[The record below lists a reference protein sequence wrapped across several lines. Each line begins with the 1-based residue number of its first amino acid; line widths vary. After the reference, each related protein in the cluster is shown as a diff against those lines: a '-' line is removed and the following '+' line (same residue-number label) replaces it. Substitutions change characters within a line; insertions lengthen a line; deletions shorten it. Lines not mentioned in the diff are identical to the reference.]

1 MKLHILNNFLKKF
14 SKLLIIIFIFLN
26 YETAKASGYVFYCKP
41 WKDQISKISKK
52 DNFSI
57 ELKSGSL
64 TILGGDQNSQF
75 ADLIFTHPNFY
86 LFASPSGS
94 LIKVSSNDGP
104 KEVRYWELYE
114 GQDTFYSSTCN
125 N

>member
-1 MKLHILNNFLKKF
+1 MRLDIINNCLKNF
-14 SKLLIIIFIFLN
+14 SKLGIIVYIFLN
-26 YETAKASGYVFYCKP
+26 YETAKASDYVFYCKP

-57 ELKSGSL
+57 EVKSGSL
-64 TILGGDQNSQF
+64 TILGGDQNSKF
-75 ADLIFTHPNFY
+75 ANLIFAHPNFY

-94 LIKVSSNDGP
+94 LIKVSGNDGP